1 MPRRSTSKNAV
12 GGSKVILR
20 KTQSL
25 IVDDLK
31 PEPETKDSA
40 KEQEPDDDGD
50 ICTPKSDPS
59 TDDDRPLE

>member
-1 MPRRSTSKNAV
+1 M
-12 GGSKVILR
+12 ILR

-40 KEQEPDDDGD
+40 KEQESDDDGD